1 MKIVVRVE
9 LITDWG
15 DVNTIEVGRIDRP
28 SQTLDPESV
37 GLSLA
42 DGKQLLHNL
51 QQAVIPAQADEICTL
66 RRICRR
72 CHRWTALKDYR
83 QRKVDTVFGTVSFRS
98 PRIVSCACEPPWHLE
113 AAFCPLWP
121 IIPETATPQSSSLQA
136 VLAAQIA
143 YHRLVETML

>member
-15 DVNTIEVGRIDRP
+15 DTNTIEVGRIDRP
-28 SQTLDPESV
+28 GRTLDAESV

-51 QQAVIPAQADEICTL
+51 QQAVIPAQADEICAL

-72 CHRWTALKDYR
+72 CHRSMALKDYR
-83 QRKVDTVFGTVSFRS
+83 
-98 PRIVSCACEPPWHLE
+98 
-113 AAFCPLWP
+113 
-121 IIPETATPQSSSLQA
+121 
-136 VLAAQIA
+136 
-143 YHRLVETML
+143 